1 MYIHTHIQ
9 YIHVC
14 VYVEQRCRCIYVC
27 IYIKTGPLQ
36 TGLYCIILH
45 PPLKKSDFHP
55 EQRLCDYD
63 GNEQSCKILSQKLL
77 NHSLH

>member
-1 MYIHTHIQ
+1 MCVCMLNKGAGVYM
-9 YIHVC
+9 C
-14 VYVEQRCRCIYVC
+14 VYIYIFIY

>member
-1 MYIHTHIQ
+1 MC
-9 YIHVC
+9 VC
-14 VYVEQRCRCIYVC
+14 MLNKGAGVYMCIY